1 MRLGI
6 LGTVGQHLSEQTS
19 KVYVTVMPSPSCAAA
34 SVGLIAKTSRSR
46 YHGRPADEAHRHRGK
61 FPHVTEDR
69 VRVQVG
75 AGGVATVTMVRADKH
90 NALDQAM
97 FDGLTNAAEQLVRDT
112 SVRAV
117 VLHGEGKSFCSGL
130 DVASFMGGSGG
141 TGVLLNRDD
150 GRLANFAQRVTYD
163 WSLVPAP
170 VIAAIHGNCFGGGL
184 QIALGT
190 DIRIAAADAKLSIME
205 VKWGLVPDMG
215 ITQTLPRLLPIDVA
229 KELTFTGRIVSGS
242 DALALR
248 LVTSTADDPL
258 AAALALADEIA
269 QKSPDAIRAA
279 KRLYNETWES
289 DDAAAALVLESE
301 LQAGL
306 IGKPN
311 QIAAVMAGMSG
322 EQPVF
327 VDPSNETAG

>member
-1 MRLGI
+1 
-6 LGTVGQHLSEQTS
+6 
-19 KVYVTVMPSPSCAAA
+19 
-34 SVGLIAKTSRSR
+34 
-46 YHGRPADEAHRHRGK
+46 
-61 FPHVTEDR
+61 
-69 VRVQVG
+69 VRIG
-75 AGGVATVTMVRADKH
+75 DDGVATVTMVRADKH

-97 FDGLTNAAEQLVRDT
+97 FEGLVNAAEQLAGDG

-130 DVASFMGGSGG
+130 DVASFMAGSGG
-141 TGVLLNRDD
+141 TGVLLNRDEK
-150 GRLANFAQRVTYD
+150 RLANFAQRVAYD

-184 QIALGT
+184 QIALGA
-190 DIRIAAADAKLSIME
+190 DIRIAAPDARLSIME

-242 DALALR
+242 EGLELG
-248 LVTSTADDPL
+248 LVTRTSEDPL
-258 AAALALADEIA
+258 SAAAALADEIA
-269 QKSPDAIRAA
+269 QKSPDAVRAA
-279 KRLYNETWES
+279 KRLYNETWAGN
-289 DDAAAALVLESE
+289 DPAAALLRESE
-301 LQAGL
+301 LQTGL

-322 EQPVF
+322 EKPVF
-327 VDPSNETAG
+327 ADPV

>member
-1 MRLGI
+1 MARVLGLQKDRLPF
-6 LGTVGQHLSEQTS
+6 VS
-19 KVYVTVMPSPSCAAA
+19 
-34 SVGLIAKTSRSR
+34 
-46 YHGRPADEAHRHRGK
+46 
-61 FPHVTEDR
+61 EDR
-69 VRVQVG
+69 VRVRIG
-75 AGGVATVTMVRADKH
+75 DNGVATATMVRADKH

-97 FDGLTNAAEQLVRDT
+97 FEGLIDAAEQLAGDT

-130 DVASFMGGSGG
+130 DVASFMGGEGG
-141 TGVLLNRDD
+141 TGVLLARDD
-150 GRLANFAQRVTYD
+150 DRPANFAQRVTYD

-184 QIALGT
+184 QIALGA

-205 VKWGLVPDMG
+205 IKWGLVPDMG

-242 DALALR
+242 EGFELG
-248 LVTSTADDPL
+248 LVTRIVEDPL
-258 AAALALADEIA
+258 SAALALADEIA
-269 QKSPDAIRAA
+269 QKSPDAVRAA
-279 KRLYNETWES
+279 KRLYDETWASS
-289 DDAAAALVLESE
+289 DPAAALMLESE
-301 LQAGL
+301 LQTGL

-322 EQPVF
+322 EKPVF
-327 VDPSNETAG
+327 VDPA

>member
-1 MRLGI
+1 M
-6 LGTVGQHLSEQTS
+6 
-19 KVYVTVMPSPSCAAA
+19 
-34 SVGLIAKTSRSR
+34 
-46 YHGRPADEAHRHRGK
+46 
-61 FPHVTEDR
+61 
-69 VRVQVG
+69 QVG

-97 FDGLTNAAEQLVRDT
+97 FDGLTNAAEQLACDT
-112 SVRAV
+112 TVRAV